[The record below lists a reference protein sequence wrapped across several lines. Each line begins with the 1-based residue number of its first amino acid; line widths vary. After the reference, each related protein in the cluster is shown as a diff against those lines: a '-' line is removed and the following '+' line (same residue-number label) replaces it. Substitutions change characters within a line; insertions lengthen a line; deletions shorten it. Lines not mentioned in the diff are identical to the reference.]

1 MIDSLTTV
9 KKVNKTDAATLLNNF
24 KVSTAFMA
32 HPSCLHINLP
42 DNGETSPSL
51 QGRVD
56 NVSRTGAT
64 KGDSS
69 SNTRWV
75 FPLIRPDQL
84 FHGFLV
90 KQNFGPGRQ
99 VK

>member
-69 SNTRWV
+69 SNTLSIGSFR
-75 FPLIRPDQL
+75 LLGQA
-84 FHGFLV
+84 
-90 KQNFGPGRQ
+90 NFFTDF
-99 VK
+99 